1 MEWNMEIG
9 GLLIGLAILVL
20 VGAYVARP
28 LVERQAQPVSESD
41 RELSAL
47 QAERDR
53 ILQLLQDLEMDQAMG
68 KIAPEDYQVQRA
80 PLVARGADVL
90 RRIDQRLPARTAPP
104 TAEDALE
111 REIAK
116 RRASGA
122 GPAGY
127 CAKCGNSLQSG
138 DRFCIRCGTPVA
150 AEASA

>member
-1 MEWNMEIG
+1 MEIG

-68 KIAPEDYQVQRA
+68 KVALADYQAQRA
-80 PLVARGADVL
+80 PLVARGAEVL
-90 RRIDQRLPARTAPP
+90 RQIDQHLPPRPAAATAG
-104 TAEDALE
+104 DALE
-111 REIAK
+111 REIAS
-116 RRASGA
+116 RRATA
-122 GPAGY
+122 VGPAGY
-127 CAKCGNSLQSG
+127 CASCGNPLQKG
-138 DRFCIRCGTPVA
+138 DRFCIRCGTA
-150 AEASA
+150 LSAETSA